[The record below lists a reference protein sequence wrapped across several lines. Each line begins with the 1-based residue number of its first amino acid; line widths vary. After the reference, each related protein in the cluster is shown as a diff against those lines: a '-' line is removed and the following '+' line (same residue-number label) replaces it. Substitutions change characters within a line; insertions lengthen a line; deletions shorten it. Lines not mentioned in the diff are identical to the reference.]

1 MSLASEVWSILTP
14 SQRRQ
19 ALAVCNRVLRFG
31 RAQSHFPAEQG

>member
-19 ALAVCNRVLRFG
+19 VLAAQMISLAMAFSTAALR
-31 RAQSHFPAEQG
+31 